1 MTSTSTSTSTKGA
14 EEEMAEEE
22 MDESLL
28 DEVDDNMSI
37 GSNANAVT
45 GENSVREMPA
55 TTVPAA
61 PTTTESAG
69 ERSGSVASLSQRFM
83 ANVTVGSNDVF
94 TAPTNHANTTIPPR
108 SRKAAEKQD
117 LRGGGLPREYE
128 MVRAARRNWLA
139 VSPLSGIGP
148 LSRSVLKSSGFS
160 SGSLVIAGDSRHL
173 AVQHFHSLKDK
184 LNISMSFDPKA
195 MVCVTCPDKHTVL
208 SDSSKPVCVVLS
220 DHNFSPFVPANR
232 GESCML
238 VIRAEDGL
246 LGELDGIFRD
256 VFKDF
261 MRPIGSLLQGSVVL
275 LGSLSH
281 LSLLGLSTY
290 LEDLVRSCNMLI
302 GLTGPGVTI
311 CPTVSVP
318 LAGISEVKTIT
329 ELANLDSWLTS
340 NKMAPNVCLP
350 VSRNF
355 LWDTLT
361 SSASNFVELGPQGE
375 ILYLPIS
382 LTNSRK
388 RRFAAGELKGPFP
401 VEVQPLDSAAETGI
415 ISSLCKE
422 LNDSYCLALPAVPN
436 LNRGSVSLCQ
446 DFEVKRLVVIGSSH
460 AGKLSTLLMASLETQ
475 FLKLTLQS

>member
-1 MTSTSTSTSTKGA
+1 
-14 EEEMAEEE
+14 
-22 MDESLL
+22 
-28 DEVDDNMSI
+28 
-37 GSNANAVT
+37 
-45 GENSVREMPA
+45 
-55 TTVPAA
+55 
-61 PTTTESAG
+61 
-69 ERSGSVASLSQRFM
+69 
-83 ANVTVGSNDVF
+83 
-94 TAPTNHANTTIPPR
+94 
-108 SRKAAEKQD
+108 
-117 LRGGGLPREYE
+117 

-139 VSPLSGIGP
+139 ASPLSGIGP

-160 SGSLVIAGDSRHL
+160 SGSLVVAGDSRHL

-208 SDSSKPVCVVLS
+208 SDSSKPVCMVLS

-232 GESCML
+232 GESCMM

-246 LGELDGIFRD
+246 LGDLDGIFRD

-261 MRPIGSLLQGSVVL
+261 MRPIGSLPQGSVVL
-275 LGSLSH
+275 IGSLSH

-318 LAGISEVKTIT
+318 LAGISKVKTIT

-350 VSRNF
+350 VSRNI

-388 RRFAAGELKGPFP
+388 RRFAAGALKGPFP

-446 DFEVKRLVVIGSSH
+446 DLEVKRLVVIGSSH
-460 AGKLSTLLMASLETQ
+460 AGKLSTLLTASLETQ
-475 FLKLTLQS
+475 FLKLPSQSQTQDAAEDLADRLRELQLSQEDIVYLDLLSNQAYLGTDEDGNSTDPHKDSQKRWHITGSLVAAAKPRLRRTLERMVAIRDACGAAKII